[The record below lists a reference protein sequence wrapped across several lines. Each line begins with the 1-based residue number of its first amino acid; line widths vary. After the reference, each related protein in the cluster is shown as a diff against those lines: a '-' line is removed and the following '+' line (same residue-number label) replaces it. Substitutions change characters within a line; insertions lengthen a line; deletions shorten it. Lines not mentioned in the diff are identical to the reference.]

1 MYKRITKPSVLF
13 SMLFASGKK
22 LALTALCSVLIAS
35 AALAQDASQE
45 QQPPDQ
51 QAQPQAEESPDK
63 PGPSSNFT
71 VTDNEIVFTAPASG
85 YYLRD
90 IRLQN
95 NNGGL
100 RFYGAGVLTEV
111 PNGAAIQF
119 FGNNSQF
126 FPGQLFL
133 DSGASN
139 SAALIFRTAPAG
151 GTIAERMRVTPRGLV
166 GVGTPIEVP
175 GGRVPQERFTA
186 ATFAGDS
193 IPDAIWGFSSV
204 ADGTGVIGQADNG
217 ANAYGVWG
225 VSSSGFAGSFEG
237 KVEIRG
243 NGSNPGNLNVTGTLT
258 KGGGSFKIDHP
269 LDPENKYLSHSFV
282 ESPDMMNIYNGNV
295 VLDAKGQAVVTL
307 PAWFDALNREFRY
320 QLTAIGAPGPN
331 LYIAE
336 EITGNWF
343 KIAGGKRGMKV
354 SWQVTGIR
362 QDAYANVHRIQ
373 VEEHKPVAE
382 RGTYLHPEA
391 FGQSAE
397 KGIKR
402 AHHPAPLRQRK
413 EESTLNSSSK

>member
-151 GTIAERMRVTPRGLV
+151 GIITERMRVTPAGNVGIGVTNPAVRLHANGGSGLAIYAESNSGDGLFGESHGSGAGVVALSRNGNGLFGESEASGAGVFGESASGNGVTGRSRG
-166 GVGTPIEVP
+166 
-175 GGRVPQERFTA
+175 
-186 ATFAGDS
+186 S
-193 IPDAIWGFSSV
+193 
-204 ADGTGVIGQADNG
+204 NG
-217 ANAYGVWG
+217 AGILGQNVGG
-225 VSSSGFAGSFEG
+225 GLAGRFEG
-237 KVEIRG
+237 NVV
-243 NGSNPGNLNVTGTLT
+243 VTGTINQSSDRAAKANFAMVDGRAILNRLAGIPIQNWNYKSEANAVRHIGPMAQDFYKAFNVGTDDKHIATVDADGVALAAIQGQYQISLEKDKKIEQLT
-258 KGGGSFKIDHP
+258 HR
-269 LDPENKYLSHSFV
+269 V
-282 ESPDMMNIYNGNV
+282 ES
-295 VLDAKGQAVVTL
+295 LQA
-307 PAWFDALNREFRY
+307 RY
-320 QLTAIGAPGPN
+320 MQLERTVKQQRTAA
-331 LYIAE
+331 
-336 EITGNWF
+336 
-343 KIAGGKRGMKV
+343 R
-354 SWQVTGIR
+354 
-362 QDAYANVHRIQ
+362 
-373 VEEHKPVAE
+373 
-382 RGTYLHPEA
+382 
-391 FGQSAE
+391 
-397 KGIKR
+397 
-402 AHHPAPLRQRK
+402 RQR
-413 EESTLNSSSK
+413 